1 MRALSG
7 LSRQLSRQAS
17 RSFATA
23 LGLATIVM
31 AAAQSIAAPNL
42 EHQRLKFRND
52 FKSPVEVVEYYCAR
66 DASGFVWSGL
76 LDLERR
82 NFTLWKEVPQQDSF
96 YVAKKYEVAE
106 SVIGTDTAL
115 VEVRYEL
122 LAIGD
127 AHGTRMPA
135 PTQEMR
141 VTFEVKRV
149 SGIWKI
155 AKPDPA
161 RIAPVV
167 LDSKFPR

>member
-1 MRALSG
+1 MPPAFAAALC
-7 LSRQLSRQAS
+7 
-17 RSFATA
+17 ATSA
-23 LGLATIVM
+23 LGATT
-31 AAAQSIAAPNL
+31 L

-52 FKSPVEVVEYYCAR
+52 FKTPAEVVEYYCAR

-82 NFTLWKEVPQQDSF
+82 NFTLWKDVPQQDSF
-96 YVAKKYEVAE
+96 YVAKKYEVAGTT
-106 SVIGTDTAL
+106 VGTDTAL

-135 PTQEMR
+135 PSKEMR

-149 SGIWKI
+149 GGIWKI
-155 AKPDPA
+155 AKPEPS
-161 RIAPVV
+161 RISPVV
-167 LDSKFPR
+167 LESKFPR

>member
-1 MRALSG
+1 MTLLLLAW
-7 LSRQLSRQAS
+7 
-17 RSFATA
+17 
-23 LGLATIVM
+23 LATLGG
-31 AAAQSIAAPNL
+31 AASLAAPPVQ
-42 EHQRLKFRND
+42 HQRLKIRND
-52 FKSPVEVVEYYCAR
+52 FKSPVEVVDYYCAR

-96 YVAKKYEVAE
+96 FVAKKYEIVG
-106 SVIGTDTAL
+106 STVGRDTAI

-135 PTQEMR
+135 PAKEMS
-141 VTFEVKRV
+141 VTFELKRA

-155 AKPDPA
+155 AKPDAA
-161 RIAPVV
+161 RLAPVV
-167 LDSKFPR
+167 LESKFPR